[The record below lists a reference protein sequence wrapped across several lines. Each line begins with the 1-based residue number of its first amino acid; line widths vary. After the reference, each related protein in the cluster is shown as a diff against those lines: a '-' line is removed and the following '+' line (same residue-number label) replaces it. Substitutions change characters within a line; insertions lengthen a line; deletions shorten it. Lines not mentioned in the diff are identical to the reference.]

1 MAQLLN
7 FFIPKRK
14 FFTKIKEMK
23 KLVCTSIFAVLVAVA
38 TVNAQNNPK
47 EYLGLPGDNLN
58 LYAVMNL
65 FQESETLE
73 AFETSLNDENS
84 RINNLDLNGD
94 NMVDYITVTD
104 YVNNDVHTIVLRT
117 ALSRNE
123 QQDIAVFTVEKI
135 RNGAVQIQ
143 LIGDEALYGRNYI
156 VEPIYA
162 ETPNPGYKGRTVYRD
177 NVTVV
182 TTTYYEVAAWPVIR
196 FIYNPY
202 YVSWRSSWY
211 WDYYPVY
218 WNPWRPYYW
227 HYYYGYHS
235 HWYPHYYSHYR
246 HWHQPRYY
254 GYHDYYYRNVR
265 AYSPYVS
272 KRITEGHYKQT
283 YSRPETRRDGEAL
296 YSSTRDTRNS
306 SARPAAASGDRRS
319 EAATGSSSR
328 PAAATGTDRR
338 SSAATGSSGRPAE
351 ASGTDRRTPAAAG
364 SRSEGSRSE
373 GTSYSGQNS
382 EVRRSTSDAVKS
394 APASTAR
401 SSSSTEASRQTTA
414 QRSQAPQS
422 SAQRSQSTVQRSSQ
436 APAQRSEAPAQR
448 AQSTVQRSQPSATRS
463 QASQP
468 SAQRSQATVQRSQA
482 PAQRSEPS
490 AARSQAPAQRSQA
503 TVQKSSPSV
512 SQRSS
517 APAARS
523 QSSSRSSEG
532 RSSSAPSSSSRS
544 SSNSKSSDNNSR
556 SSRR

>member
-7 FFIPKRK
+7 FFIPKRQ
-14 FFTKIKEMK
+14 FFTKLKEMK
-23 KLVCTSIFAVLVAVA
+23 KLICTSIFAVLAAVA
-38 TVNAQNNPK
+38 TVSAQNDPK

-73 AFETSLNDENS
+73 AFEKNINDENS

-104 YVNNDVHTIVLRT
+104 YADGDVHTIVLRT

-123 QQDIAVFTVEKI
+123 YQDLAVFTVEKL
-135 RNGAVQIQ
+135 RNGEVQIQ

-202 YVSWRSSWY
+202 YVSWHSSWY
-211 WDYYPVY
+211 WGYYPVY

-246 HWHQPRYY
+246 HWNQPRYY
-254 GYHDYYYRNVR
+254 GYHDYYYKSVR
-265 AYSPYVS
+265 AYSPNVS
-272 KRITEGHYKQT
+272 KRISEGHYKQT
-283 YSRPETRRDGEAL
+283 YSRPESRRDGEAL
-296 YSSTRDTRNS
+296 YASTRGTRS
-306 SARPAAASGDRRS
+306 SSERPAAASSSDRRS
-319 EAATGSSSR
+319 PAATGSSSR
-328 PAAATGTDRR
+328 PAA
-338 SSAATGSSGRPAE
+338 S
-351 ASGTDRRTPAAAG
+351 
-364 SRSEGSRSE
+364 
-373 GTSYSGQNS
+373 SGQNG
-382 EVRRSTSDAVKS
+382 EVRRSTSDVVKS
-394 APASTAR
+394 APASTSR
-401 SSSSTEASRQTTA
+401 SSSSPEASRQST
-414 QRSQAPQS
+414 
-422 SAQRSQSTVQRSSQ
+422 AQRSQSTVQRSSQ
-436 APAQRSEAPAQR
+436 APAQRS
-448 AQSTVQRSQPSATRS
+448 QSTAQRSQPSGSRS
-463 QASQP
+463 SG
-468 SAQRSQATVQRSQA
+468 
-482 PAQRSEPS
+482 
-490 AARSQAPAQRSQA
+490 
-503 TVQKSSPSV
+503 TVQKSSPSA
-512 SQRSS
+512 SNRSSAPAARTQSSSSRSS

-523 QSSSRSSEG
+523 QSSSRSSAG
-532 RSSSAPSSSSRS
+532 RSSSAPSRS
-544 SSNSKSSDNNSR
+544 SSTSSKSSSSKNSDSNSR